1 MTMKKADYEKEKR
14 FVEYFAITGNASE
27 SCVKAGYKKETS
39 AQMGYYLKD
48 KLRDDIE
55 KYREDVLF
63 DMSGSAITKLK
74 ALLDSES
81 DSVSLGACKHI
92 LELSGYSAEQNIN
105 IRTNTQ
111 KDLDKMTDEELY
123 MKLIEFT
130 KDLNMPFE
138 VIEKKKFL
146 S

>member
-1 MTMKKADYEKEKR
+1 MFKIYLFN
-14 FVEYFAITGNASE
+14 FVISITLIFS
-27 SCVKAGYKKETS
+27 SFVKA
-39 AQMGYYLKD
+39 
-48 KLRDDIE
+48 
-55 KYREDVLF
+55 
-63 DMSGSAITKLK
+63 
-74 ALLDSES
+74 

-138 VIEKKKFL
+138 VIEKKKLL

>member
-105 IRTNTQ
+105 IRT
-111 KDLDKMTDEELY
+111 DEELY

-138 VIEKKKFL
+138 VIEKKKLL